1 MDAPVVAFPA
11 RRLSNEDLLE
21 LLALPAQLRGQP
33 LEADVEPTPEERQFR
48 EEART
53 SIGGTDAAAI
63 AGLSPYKTT
72 WDVVAEK
79 LGILPP
85 SESSERM
92 RWGLAFEEPVLSEYA
107 RRTGQ
112 QLERVGHTRD
122 PLKAFLGAHA
132 DRLVVG
138 RKKGVEG
145 KTVEWGKDEW
155 SEPGQ
160 PVRVPR
166 HYYVQCQHYM
176 GVFRYG
182 AWDLVAL
189 FGLSKL
195 RWYELE
201 PNPKVISTLRARC
214 EEVWERYIVAGELP
228 PIEPSERAKA
238 WLKGRHPA
246 ETSDEVV
253 VANEEQ
259 AAAIAHWLE
268 AKGRRETAEK
278 EEERWKLHV
287 QQAIGDAA
295 AIVAGSTTVTWKK
308 NKDTTALVTDWEAL
322 LLEYAQ
328 KRGFMVEADDI
339 VRFTKSVITRQ
350 GARVMRAKEAK

>member
-1 MDAPVVAFPA
+1 MSETATPAAPRAHT
-11 RRLSNEDLLE
+11 NEELLE
-21 LLALPAQLRGQP
+21 LLALPERLKGQP
-33 LEADVEPTPEERQFR
+33 LEADVDLSPEEKQFR

-85 SESSERM
+85 LESSERM
-92 RWGLAFEEPVLSEYA
+92 RWGLAFEEPVMAEYA

-112 QLERVGHTRD
+112 KLERIGHARD
-122 PLKAFLGAHA
+122 PEKPFLGAHA
-132 DRLVVG
+132 DRLVAG

-145 KTVEWGKDEW
+145 KTVEWKRDEW
-155 SEPGQ
+155 SELGE

-201 PNPKVISTLRARC
+201 PNGRVISALRARC
-214 EEVWERYIVAGELP
+214 EEVWAKYVLAGELP
-228 PIEPSERAKA
+228 PIEPSDRARA
-238 WLKGRHPA
+238 WLKSRHPE
-246 ETSDEVV
+246 ETSDELVI
-253 VANEEQ
+253 ANEVQEQ
-259 AAAIAHWLE
+259 AVAHWLE
-268 AKGRRETAEK
+268 AKGQREAAEK

-287 QQAIGDAA
+287 QQAIGDAIG
-295 AIVAGSTTVTWKK
+295 IVAGPTTVTWKK
-308 NKDTTALVTDWEAL
+308 NKDTTALVTDYEAL
-322 LLEYAQ
+322 LAHYAE
-328 KRGFMVEADDI
+328 KHGFTIDAEDI
-339 VRFTKSVITRQ
+339 LGFTKSVITRV
-350 GARVMRAKEAK
+350 GPRVLRPKETK